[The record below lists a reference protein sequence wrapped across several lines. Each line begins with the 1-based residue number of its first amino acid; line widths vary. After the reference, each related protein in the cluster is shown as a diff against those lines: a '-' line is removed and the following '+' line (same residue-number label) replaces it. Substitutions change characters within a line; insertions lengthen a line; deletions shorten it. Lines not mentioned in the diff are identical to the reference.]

1 VVLEHLAERM
11 VDEDA
16 PVAEG
21 GHLVDDRLHLLR
33 REVTERQ
40 RNTTIGAEPHHV
52 LDDRQEPAV
61 IVEHVHAGLARFLP
75 GERRQRLLFVLAAGM
90 SVDVDRVRQIVHRRL
105 VGAHAVAGL
114 VGTDDSPADHRP
126 SAFPGWMSLG
136 SPGLYSH
143 WRTSASGGGAWPRRA
158 PSW

>member
-1 VVLEHLAERM
+1 M

-40 RNTTIGAEPHHV
+40 RDTTIGAEPHHV

-75 GERRQRLLFVLAAGM
+75 GERRHRLVVAPRLLKPLPAPPETE
-90 SVDVDRVRQIVHRRL
+90 
-105 VGAHAVAGL
+105 HA
-114 VGTDDSPADHRP
+114 PP
-126 SAFPGWMSLG
+126 PGPPPHPQPPDTALDG
-136 SPGLYSH
+136 P
-143 WRTSASGGGAWPRRA
+143 
-158 PSW
+158 